1 MSNRRQDRILNLQ
14 PLRAIAAVLV
24 FYHHFFDGQMPMAS
38 FGDFCVCFFIMLS
51 GYVLYGSTVNNWR
64 NHLRSGTLSV
74 RRFMFNR
81 LSKIYPLYL
90 LMWIV
95 TVVVLPY
102 QLSLKGTLLGLVM
115 MQSWVPI
122 GEVYWAGNAPAWFV
136 CDLMFASLI
145 FLPMFRLGRRR
156 PRLLRML
163 IGGYFICY
171 AAIVFTIPDSLVL
184 SIVYINPVMQISSF
198 LLGIVLYR
206 AQMYV
211 RPRLGTVTRPVAA
224 ALQLVAVAAVI
235 ISMAFFS
242 DIPQRFSVGMY
253 WWPSVAL
260 LIVAFSVTDNVPTL
274 LTRLFHTKPM
284 QQLGN
289 VSYGVYLIHF
299 IFIYMWMQC
308 VQSSTWPLFE
318 LPIFLQS
325 VILLAVITALAFL
338 SRRTFEL
345 PIARWLSSMAN
356 PRR

>member
-1 MSNRRQDRILNLQ
+1 MSNRQHDRILNLQ
-14 PLRAIAAVLV
+14 SLRAIAAVLV

-38 FGDFCVCFFIMLS
+38 FGDFCVCFFMMLS
-51 GYVLYGSTVNNWR
+51 GYVLYGSTVSRW
-64 NHLRSGTLSV
+64 HDGSQGGHLSV
-74 RRFMFNR
+74 KQFMLKR

-115 MQSWVPI
+115 MQSWVPL

-136 CDLMFASLI
+136 CDLMFASLM

-156 PRLLRML
+156 PRLLRLL

-171 AAIVFTIPDSLVL
+171 ATIVFTIPDSLVL

-198 LLGIVLYR
+198 LLGIVLYT

-211 RPRLGTVTRPVAA
+211 RPRLGAVTRPIAA
-224 ALQLVAVAAVI
+224 TLQLIAVSAVI
-235 ISMAFFS
+235 ISMAFFP

-260 LIVAFSVTDNVPTL
+260 LIFAFSVTDNVPTL

-289 VSYGVYLIHF
+289 VSYGIYLIHF
-299 IFIYMWMQC
+299 IVIYLWMQC
-308 VQSSTWPLFE
+308 ANCCNWPLFE

-325 VILLAVITALAFL
+325 VILLTVITALAIL
-338 SRRTFEL
+338 SRRIFEL
-345 PIARWLSSMAN
+345 PIAEWLKSLN
-356 PRR
+356 IK